1 MCDNTFHGKSWILR
15 RPFEIDH
22 NDQVLEKSSIGNLIL
37 T

>member
-1 MCDNTFHGKSWILR
+1 MGNHGFYGGY
-15 RPFEIDH
+15 FEIDH